1 MVAQVRVVTALCC
14 LHNILV
20 NIREQGEDKDIEGQT
35 KEGSNEEN
43 GDDVIQ
49 ASGQGYRITR
59 KEQIRAGTR

>member
-35 KEGSNEEN
+35 KEGSNKEN
-43 GDDVIQ
+43 GNNVV
-49 ASGQGYRITR
+49 
-59 KEQIRAGTR
+59 